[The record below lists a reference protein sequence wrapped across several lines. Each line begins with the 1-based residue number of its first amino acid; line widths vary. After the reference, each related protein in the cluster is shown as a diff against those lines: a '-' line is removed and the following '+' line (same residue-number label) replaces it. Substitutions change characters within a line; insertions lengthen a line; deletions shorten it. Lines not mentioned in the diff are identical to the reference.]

1 MEDHVH
7 VVQVSFGKVEGFLD
21 GVIFVRNMTAFS

>member
-7 VVQVSFGKVEGFLD
+7 VVQVSFGKVEVFLD